1 MEDTMAGLVS
11 TQTLVILLTT
21 IIPSALLITIATILY
36 RARRRRAKLFARAVT
51 PIDDQEIL
59 SWKMDRRESE
69 KPFGVEAVEH
79 TYHHNQ
85 QPRQDSFH
93 THKAS
98 GSVGSIQKP
107 ASVIIYHDLPR
118 YTSRSSLS
126 RDTSMMPPIIPNRG
140 DSLDMPPIPV
150 AVLARAPNSR
160 PGLTDEAVQGEDAF
174 IAQPRRQTVTA
185 RLPKSACP
193 SRQWHE
199 RSNSAQTPTSPR
211 TTTTGYGQTVDSALL
226 PRRSAE
232 TLILDTNLGS
242 GDVDSW
248 FTAPRWGSWDE
259 EVFLGGL
266 SPRPVVHRSEIGRAI
281 GRGTDSWP
289 LFSNC

>member
-21 IIPSALLITIATILY
+21 IIPSVLLISIATILY

-59 SWKMDRRESE
+59 SWKIDRRESE
-69 KPFGVEAVEH
+69 KPFGVEAIEH
-79 TYHHNQ
+79 TYDQ
-85 QPRQDSFH
+85 KPRQDSFH

-107 ASVIIYHDLPR
+107 ASVIIYHDLSR
-118 YTSRSSLS
+118 YASRSSLS
-126 RDTSMMPPIIPNRG
+126 RDTSMMSPITPNRG
-140 DSLDMPPIPV
+140 DSIDLPPIPV

-174 IAQPRRQTVTA
+174 IAPPKRQTA

-211 TTTTGYGQTVDSALL
+211 TTTWHGQTVDSALL

-232 TLILDTNLGS
+232 TLFLHTDLGG

-259 EVFLGGL
+259 EVCLGGL

-281 GRGTDSWP
+281 G
-289 LFSNC
+289 

>member
-1 MEDTMAGLVS
+1 MENTMTGLVS

-21 IIPSALLITIATILY
+21 IIPSVLLIAIATILY
-36 RARRRRAKLFARAVT
+36 RVRRRRAKLFARAVT

-59 SWKMDRRESE
+59 SWKIDRRESE
-69 KPFGVEAVEH
+69 KPFGVEAIED
-79 TYHHNQ
+79 TYDQ
-85 QPRQDSFH
+85 KPRQESFH
-93 THKAS
+93 THRAS

-107 ASVIIYHDLPR
+107 ASVIIYHDLSR
-118 YTSRSSLS
+118 YASRSSLS
-126 RDTSMMPPIIPNRG
+126 RDTSIMSPSTPNRG
-140 DSLDMPPIPV
+140 DSLDLPPIPV
-150 AVLARAPNSR
+150 AILARAPNSR
-160 PGLTDEAVQGEDAF
+160 PGLTDEAVQGEEAF
-174 IAQPRRQTVTA
+174 IAQPKRQTA

-193 SRQWHE
+193 SRQRRK

-211 TTTTGYGQTVDSALL
+211 TTTWYGQTVGSALL

-232 TLILDTNLGS
+232 TLFLDTDVAS

-259 EVFLGGL
+259 DVYLGGL

-281 GRGTDSWP
+281 G
-289 LFSNC
+289 

>member
-1 MEDTMAGLVS
+1 MQDTMAGLVS

-59 SWKMDRRESE
+59 SWKIDRRESE

-79 TYHHNQ
+79 TYDQ
-85 QPRQDSFH
+85 KPRQDSFH

-107 ASVIIYHDLPR
+107 ASVIIYHDLSR

-126 RDTSMMPPIIPNRG
+126 RDTSMMPPITPNRA
-140 DSLDMPPIPV
+140 DSIDMPPIPV

-160 PGLTDEAVQGEDAF
+160 PGLTDEAIQGEDAF
-174 IAQPRRQTVTA
+174 IAQPKRQTA

-199 RSNSAQTPTSPR
+199 RSNGAQTPTSPR
-211 TTTTGYGQTVDSALL
+211 TTTGYGQMVDSALL

-232 TLILDTNLGS
+232 TLFLDTDLGS

-259 EVFLGGL
+259 EIFLGGL

-281 GRGTDSWP
+281 G
-289 LFSNC
+289 

>member
-59 SWKMDRRESE
+59 SWKIDRRESE
-69 KPFGVEAVEH
+69 KPLGVEAVEH
-79 TYHHNQ
+79 TYDPDQ

-107 ASVIIYHDLPR
+107 ASVIIYHDLSR

-126 RDTSMMPPIIPNRG
+126 RDTSVLPPITPNRRH
-140 DSLDMPPIPV
+140 SLDMPPIPV

-174 IAQPRRQTVTA
+174 IAQPRRQTA

-211 TTTTGYGQTVDSALL
+211 TVDSALL

-232 TLILDTNLGS
+232 TLFLDTNLGS

-259 EVFLGGL
+259 EVSLGGL

-281 GRGTDSWP
+281 G
-289 LFSNC
+289 